1 MSVLSFREV
10 SGRSFSHRFGEA
22 PTAERKF
29 VLTLDNTAPTVA
41 EAANAIG
48 IFHGSPH
55 PEYAFLTMTD
65 AQLTE
70 GSPSPFHAEITYRYE
85 VLNPDERD
93 PNPLARPDVWSFST
107 GGAAIPA
114 LFYWDGT
121 DQKPL
126 VNTAGEIF
134 EGLTTEEAECRAT
147 ITGNRANFPL
157 ATAVAV
163 TNTVNN
169 GTYLGAPAHHWK
181 CIGISGQQQT
191 EVVNDVEINYWAIT
205 TELAYRQTGWN
216 LQIPNVGYNAVLLGE
231 LKRCTVI
238 FEDEFGERKVLPSAQ
253 KMALNSDGTQKLPD
267 TDLPDIL
274 NRRVNREV
282 DFSSY
287 FSTPSWL

>member
-1 MSVLSFREV
+1 VSVLSFREI
-10 SGRSFSHRFGEA
+10 SGRTFSHRFGEA
-22 PTAERKF
+22 PNAERKF

-55 PEYAFLTMTD
+55 PEYPFMIMTD
-65 AQLTE
+65 AQVAE
-70 GSPSPFHAEITYRYE
+70 GSPSPFHAEVTYRYE

-107 GGAAIPA
+107 GGAAVPA
-114 LFYWDGT
+114 LFYWDGAT
-121 DQKPL
+121 QKPL
-126 VNTAGEIF
+126 VNSAFDYF
-134 EGLTTEEAECRAT
+134 EGLSTEEGECRAT
-147 ITGNRANFPL
+147 INANRANFPL

-163 TNTVNN
+163 TNTVNS

-205 TELAYRQTGWN
+205 SELAYRQTGWN
-216 LQIPNVGYNAVLLGE
+216 LQLPDVGYNYLQSGEKKRAYVIDPDSGDKVAAVNP
-231 LKRCTVI
+231 V
-238 FEDEFGERKVLPSAQ
+238 
-253 KMALNSDGTQKLPD
+253 ALNSNGSLKTAGQ
-267 TDLPDIL
+267 LPDIL
-274 NRRVNREV
+274 DRRVNREV

-287 FSTPSWL
+287 FGRPSWL